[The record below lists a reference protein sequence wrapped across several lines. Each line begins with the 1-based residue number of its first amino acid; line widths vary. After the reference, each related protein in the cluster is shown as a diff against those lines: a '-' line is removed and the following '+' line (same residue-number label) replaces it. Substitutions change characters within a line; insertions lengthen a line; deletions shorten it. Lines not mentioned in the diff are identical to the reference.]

1 MAQLQAVRHN
11 WQAVAEEFDALQVSE
26 NAMQELLGLGWALKL
41 NNLKMSVSDSVVQI
55 VHQAL
60 QITGILGYKN
70 DSPVSVGRH
79 YRDVLSASLMVS
91 NERIAAKSA
100 AMLMVFKADQAAV

>member
-1 MAQLQAVRHN
+1 VS
-11 WQAVAEEFDALQVSE
+11 VSE
-26 NAMQELLGLGWALKL
+26 AAA
-41 NNLKMSVSDSVVQI
+41 QI

-79 YRDVLSASLMVS
+79 YRDVLSAALMIS
-91 NERIAAKSA
+91 NERIIGKSA
-100 AMLMVFKADQAAV
+100 SMLLVYKADQTAA